1 MSQNHE
7 VGQGKRNDRRNL
19 AKNLKW
25 SVGLSLLG
33 LFTVGGLETLSLAQ
47 GTPAREA
54 KFYTSAP
61 EAQFNDGS
69 EGFVWGGPAGP
80 SLEDRAIRQ
89 PRESYWAGTG
99 LQMTHLQALLSDQ
112 LCETSVQSYLAC
124 FEALSALSQAVHS
137 GSQWVART
145 VLEATPAQNPAQA
158 TQAPLETERTWSENG
173 EFRWVQVRPSRLPN
187 PSGLTGRQQ
196 WRQNQMRLQSAVQQR
211 FQEAGAQAFSFDTA
225 RAQLLRAIPAAID
238 RPRLAADVINA
249 YLSAFYDPHT
259 YLSPSEYD
267 AQSRS
272 SSDDSYVGI
281 GVRFKARL
289 SSTAT
294 PEARGV
300 DVDQVMEGGPAAQA
314 GVFVYDHILEIDGAN
329 VSSSSLQE
337 IQRRVR
343 GPAGSRFRLKV
354 QRGSGNVEL
363 TLTRGAVVV
372 PNLTSRLLSYGGGS
386 VGLIKF
392 KSFMESASCDRIR
405 TMVQGLEAQ
414 GAKALIL
421 DLRSNGGGLVS
432 VAICLGSSFV
442 GPGQVIARVRNL
454 SDQAEAQLIGR
465 ETRISTL
472 PLVTLIDSGSA
483 SASEILAGALQ
494 DHHRGWIL
502 GERSFGKATVQS
514 PRPWVIS
521 GITLWQTIQRF
532 YQPSGRTNQRVGI
545 VPDFFSPS
553 RLVAG
558 STPNLNA
565 TSGDDESTGLRE
577 EDLYSNALS
586 AQSTPWVQTRPE
598 AVARM
603 RTCVNSRSS
612 RIADTLDREDRT
624 QFGSDYRL
632 LMGYETAL
640 CAGEEAKLH

>member
-1 MSQNHE
+1 MKRVSKNHE

-19 AKNLKW
+19 AKNCK
-25 SVGLSLLG
+25 VSLGFL
-33 LFTVGGLETLSLAQ
+33 LLVGGLETLSLAEELPGSGAPFYSGASEAFVMGDTKSTLFGEDG
-47 GTPAREA
+47 GT
-54 KFYTSAP
+54 
-61 EAQFNDGS
+61 G
-69 EGFVWGGPAGP
+69 
-80 SLEDRAIRQ
+80 LEDRAIRL
-89 PRESYWAGTG
+89 PRESYWASTG
-99 LQMTHLQALLSDQ
+99 LQVTHLRTLISDQ
-112 LCETSVQSYLAC
+112 FCEASLQAYLAC
-124 FEALSALSQAVHS
+124 FEALGALSQAVHS

-145 VLEATPAQNPAQA
+145 VLEATPAQNAAQP
-158 TQAPLETERTWSENG
+158 TQAPLEAERTWSENG
-173 EFRWVQVRPSRLPN
+173 EFRWVQVRPTRLPN
-187 PSGLTGRQQ
+187 PSSLAGRQQ
-196 WRQNQMRLQSAVQQR
+196 WRQNQVRLQSAVQQR
-211 FQEAGAQAFSFDTA
+211 FQEAGAQAFSFDAA
-225 RAQLLRAIPAAID
+225 RTQLLRALPAAVD

-267 AQSRS
+267 TQSRS
-272 SSDDSYVGI
+272 SSDESYVGI

-289 SSTAT
+289 SSTAV

-314 GVFVYDHILEIDGAN
+314 GVYVHDHLLEINGAD

-343 GPAGSRFRLKV
+343 GPAGSQFRMKV
-354 QRGSGNVEL
+354 QRGSGTVEL

-372 PNLTSRLLSYGGGS
+372 PNLTSKVLSYGGGS

-405 TMVQGLEAQ
+405 TMVRELEGQGV
-414 GAKALIL
+414 KALIL

-454 SDQAEAQLIGR
+454 SDQAETQLVGR
-465 ETRISTL
+465 ESRISTL

-514 PRPWVIS
+514 PRPWVIP

-545 VPDFFSPS
+545 IPDFFSPS
-553 RLVAG
+553 TLAAG
-558 STPNLNA
+558 STPSLNA

-586 AQSTPWVQTRPE
+586 AQSNPWVQTRPE

-612 RIADTLDREDRT
+612 RIADTLARDERT

-640 CAGEEAKLH
+640 CASEEAKLH